1 MKILIIED
9 DKIIRESFKLE
20 LNKWN
25 FKVNYVENF
34 NTITEQ
40 VKELKPHIILL
51 DINLPSYNGYYWCQE
66 IRKFSTVPI
75 IFISSRHE
83 SMDQVMAMQMGG
95 DDFIEKPF
103 NMNVVISKIQA
114 LIRRTY
120 EFNEDLNVLKK
131 GKYNL
136 SLDTMMFTYNEKS
149 IEFTHTEYLIMQLL
163 LQNLNHFVSRN
174 SLIERCWE
182 SSHFIDDN
190 TLAVNIARL
199 RKKLKSIDLEGAIET
214 KKNYGYRLK
223 DD

>member
-40 VKELKPHIILL
+40 VKELNPHIILL

-75 IFISSRHE
+75 VFISSRHE

-103 NMNVVISKIQA
+103 NMNIVISKIQA

-120 EFNEDLNVLKK
+120 EFNEDLNELKK

-149 IEFTHTEYLIMQLL
+149 IELTHTEYLIMQLL

-199 RKKLKSIDLEGAIET
+199 RKKLKSIELEGVIET

>member
-9 DKIIRESFKLE
+9 DKIIRESFELE
-20 LNKWN
+20 LKRWN

-75 IFISSRHE
+75 VFISSRHE

-136 SLDTMMFTYNEKS
+136 SLDTMMFTYKEKA

>member
-75 IFISSRHE
+75 VFISSRHE

-120 EFNEDLNVLKK
+120 EFNEDLNELKK
-131 GKYNL
+131 GKYSL

-199 RKKLKSIDLEGAIET
+199 RKKLKSIELEGVIET

>member
-136 SLDTMMFTYNEKS
+136 SLDTMMFTYKENS

>member
-1 MKILIIED
+1 M
-9 DKIIRESFKLE
+9 
-20 LNKWN
+20 
-25 FKVNYVENF
+25 

-40 VKELKPHIILL
+40 VKELNPHIILL

-75 IFISSRHE
+75 VFISSRHE

-103 NMNVVISKIQA
+103 NMNIVISKIQA

-120 EFNEDLNVLKK
+120 EFNEDLNELKK

-149 IEFTHTEYLIMQLL
+149 IELTHTEYLIMQLL

-199 RKKLKSIDLEGAIET
+199 RKKLKSIELEGVIET

>member
-75 IFISSRHE
+75 VFISSRHE

-136 SLDTMMFTYNEKS
+136 SLDTMMFTYKEKS

>member
-40 VKELKPHIILL
+40 VKELNPHIILL

-75 IFISSRHE
+75 VFISSRHE

-149 IEFTHTEYLIMQLL
+149 IEFTHTEYLIIQLL

>member
-20 LNKWN
+20 LKKWN

-75 IFISSRHE
+75 VFISSRHE

-120 EFNEDLNVLKK
+120 EFNEDLNELKK
-131 GKYNL
+131 GKYSL
-136 SLDTMMFTYNEKS
+136 SLDTMLFTYNEKS

-163 LQNLNHFVSRN
+163 LQNLNHFVNRN

>member
-136 SLDTMMFTYNEKS
+136 SLDTMMFTYKEKS

>member
-75 IFISSRHE
+75 VFISSRHE

-120 EFNEDLNVLKK
+120 EFNEDLNELKK

-149 IEFTHTEYLIMQLL
+149 IELTHTEYLIMQLL

-199 RKKLKSIDLEGAIET
+199 RKKLKSIELEGVIET

>member
-40 VKELKPHIILL
+40 VKELNPHIILL

-75 IFISSRHE
+75 VFISSRHE

-103 NMNVVISKIQA
+103 NMNIVISKIQA

-120 EFNEDLNVLKK
+120 EFNEDLNELKK

-149 IEFTHTEYLIMQLL
+149 IELTHTEYLIMQLL

-190 TLAVNIARL
+190 TLAVNITRL
-199 RKKLKSIDLEGAIET
+199 RKKLKSIELEGVIET